1 MTSQCKHYACF
12 ASKFVGGCG
21 DGMAG
26 GLKRASSFVYPSAAA
41 EERERKR
48 AKKKKIGASTAAAA
62 EEEEGTLESPVWS
75 RLPEDLLDKVVQYLP
90 IPALVRA
97 RAVCKRLRDFIFSDR
112 FQEASC
118 CVPTWSSLS
127 TETPYLLVFVTIKGH
142 RMCSAYDSIADRWRR
157 MPPLPGLPCRAKD
170 CIAGPSAPNLS
181 PSAKP
186 HPQTLARSCSL
197 PWDFLW
203 YFLAHWNVS
212 GMNECWNKCNRR
224 ASSSSSSQWN
234 WVQFPCLF
242 LSLFCNRGWGTVMFQ
257 RCGWARTSN
266 FVCVQSTDT
275 EAQGATNNV
284 DWQLDDTTRMDTDT
298 HGDG

>member
-1 MTSQCKHYACF
+1 VQALRLF

-26 GLKRASSFVYPSAAA
+26 GLTRVSSFVYPSAAA

-48 AKKKKIGASTAAAA
+48 AKKKKIAASTAA
-62 EEEEGTLESPVWS
+62 EEEGTLESPVWS
-75 RLPEDLLDKVVQYLP
+75 RLLEDLLDKVVQNLP

-127 TETPYLLVFVTIKGH
+127 TETLYLLLFVTIEGH

-181 PSAKP
+181 PSA
-186 HPQTLARSCSL
+186 
-197 PWDFLW
+197 
-203 YFLAHWNVS
+203 N
-212 GMNECWNKCNRR
+212 
-224 ASSSSSSQWN
+224 SSSQMLI
-234 WVQFPCLF
+234 PLG
-242 LSLFCNRGWGTVMFQ
+242 LSLVFFGSLKCLWN
-257 RCGWARTSN
+257 
-266 FVCVQSTDT
+266 
-275 EAQGATNNV
+275 E
-284 DWQLDDTTRMDTDT
+284 
-298 HGDG
+298 

>member
-41 EERERKR
+41 EEREGKR
-48 AKKKKIGASTAAAA
+48 AKKKKIGASAAAAA

-127 TETPYLLVFVTIKGH
+127 TETPYLLVFVTIEGH

-186 HPQTLARSCSL
+186 QPQTLARSCSL

-203 YFLAHWNVS
+203 YFLAH
-212 GMNECWNKCNRR
+212 
-224 ASSSSSSQWN
+224 
-234 WVQFPCLF
+234 
-242 LSLFCNRGWGTVMFQ
+242 
-257 RCGWARTSN
+257 
-266 FVCVQSTDT
+266 
-275 EAQGATNNV
+275 
-284 DWQLDDTTRMDTDT
+284 
-298 HGDG
+298 